1 MSDDAGMFPKQPTFE
16 EREAEA
22 KALFEEKYK
31 RPFSDLTSH
40 YDKYG
45 RFLDTLSWYY
55 YTKDNEKYIYDPNK
69 SVWYDPSE
77 WENLRLQMQA
87 RREALAN
94 RT

>member
-1 MSDDAGMFPKQPTFE
+1 MMSDDAGMFPKPPSWR

-45 RFLDTLSWYY
+45 SFLDTLSWYY
-55 YTKDNEKYIYDPNK
+55 YTKDDEKYVYDPNK

-77 WENLRLQMQA
+77 WKDRLA
-87 RREALAN
+87 RMLAN